1 MESCGS
7 SFEETYSP
15 DKLSYL
21 EAHMRETRRM
31 FFMTMAGVAGVLA
44 AGEAW
49 PSTQN
54 PPTPPPPP
62 QPAGVPNPAEIH
74 TNPQAAAAAKRARL
88 QQNEKEFREGVDRL
102 FQLTNELREEVQKTT
117 TTDVLSIRMVKKTEE
132 IEKLAKILKAK
143 AKGG

>member
-1 MESCGS
+1 
-7 SFEETYSP
+7 
-15 DKLSYL
+15 
-21 EAHMRETRRM
+21 MRETRRV
-31 FFMTMAGVAGVLA
+31 FLMTVAGVASVLA
-44 AGEAW
+44 TEKAW

-88 QQNEKEFREGVDRL
+88 QQNEKEFRAGVNRL
-102 FQLTNELREEVQKTT
+102 YQLTSELLEEVQKTT
-117 TTDVLSIRMVKKTEE
+117 TTDVLSMRMVKKTEE
-132 IEKLAKILKAK
+132 IEKLAKVLKAK